1 MKSALYHFPT
11 SPFSRRARLCLA
23 KKKVDVELRDA
34 RANDAYAKEARAL
47 SALNT
52 FPVFVHEVSGSPR
65 VIGDSTALS
74 RWLDRAFVENPIWP
88 VEPTPAEAAYEVAAL
103 VDSILNTLID
113 AGTRYYALSK
123 AAEWESVRSAR
134 VARVQAMFARLVEIV
149 QRGPHLAGHEW
160 SAADI
165 WLTTLVLWMEGL
177 PGRAA
182 TYPPAAQLVSLGY
195 QLPKELS
202 DWANAHRHRGDVL
215 ALDQT

>member
-1 MKSALYHFPT
+1 M
-11 SPFSRRARLCLA
+11 A
-23 KKKVDVELRDA
+23 KKGVVAELKDA
-34 RANDAYAKEARAL
+34 RANDAFAKEARAL

-52 FPVFVHEVSGSPR
+52 FPVFVHEVGGTQR

-74 RWLDRAFVENPIWP
+74 RWLDATIAENPLWP
-88 VEPTPAEAAYEVAAL
+88 RDAANAEAAYEVAAL

-123 AAEWESVRSAR
+123 SPEWESVRSAR
-134 VARVQAMFARLVEIV
+134 VGRVQSMFARLVEIAA
-149 QRGPHLAGHEW
+149 HKKTLAGDQW

-165 WLTTLVLWMEGL
+165 WLTTMVLWMEGL

-195 QLPKELS
+195 QLPRELS
-202 DWANAHRHRGDVL
+202 EWADAHRHREDIL
-215 ALDQT
+215 ALDRP